1 MQRELRLLNNKH
13 CMEYLQFLSK
23 NHLSFNLLCERD
35 AIDFSPK
42 LPKEIHEKFG
52 TLVLFVLAG
61 YTLESLMIDTQSVQ
75 FEAGFG
81 PNNIGSVVQVELPG
95 IIQILIKEKNENAVL
110 FNRCDSLELFQ
121 KEEPITQESKKD
133 EQEFKEEFKEWLDSK
148 EALFSNSKN
157 RAILENLHKS

>member
-13 CMEYLQFLSK
+13 CIEYLQFLSK

-52 TLVLFVLAG
+52 SLVLFILAG
-61 YTLESLMIDTQSVQ
+61 YTLESLMIDAQSVQ

-95 IIQILIKEKNENAVL
+95 IIQILIKEKNENIVL

-121 KEEPITQESKKD
+121 KEEPPLQEPKKD
-133 EQEFKEEFKEWLDSK
+133 ERESKEWLDSK

>member
-13 CMEYLQFLSK
+13 CVEYLQFLSK

-52 TLVLFVLAG
+52 SLVLFILAG
-61 YTLESLMIDTQSVQ
+61 YTLESLMIDVQSVQ

-95 IIQILIKEKNENAVL
+95 IIQILIKEKDENIVL

-121 KEEPITQESKKD
+121 KEEPPLQEPKKD
-133 EQEFKEEFKEWLDSK
+133 ERESKEWLDSK

-157 RAILENLHKS
+157 RTILENLHKS

>member
-13 CMEYLQFLSK
+13 CIEYLQFLSK

-61 YTLESLMIDTQSVQ
+61 YTLESLMIDAQSVQ

-81 PNNIGSVVQVELPG
+81 PNNIGSVVQVKLPG

-121 KEEPITQESKKD
+121 KEEPITQELRKD
-133 EQEFKEEFKEWLDSK
+133 ERESKEWLDSK

>member
-52 TLVLFVLAG
+52 SLVLFVLAG
-61 YTLESLMIDTQSVQ
+61 YTLESLMIDAKSVQ

-121 KEEPITQESKKD
+121 KEEPITQEPKKD
-133 EQEFKEEFKEWLDSK
+133 ERESKEWLDSK

>member
-52 TLVLFVLAG
+52 SLVLFVLAG

-95 IIQILIKEKNENAVL
+95 IIQILIKEKNENVVL

-121 KEEPITQESKKD
+121 KEEPLFQEPKKD
-133 EQEFKEEFKEWLDSK
+133 EREFKEEFEEWLDSK

-157 RAILENLHKS
+157 RTILENLHKS

>member
-13 CMEYLQFLSK
+13 CVEYLQFLSK

-52 TLVLFVLAG
+52 SLVLFVLAG
-61 YTLESLMIDTQSVQ
+61 YTLESLMIDAQSVQ

-81 PNNIGSVVQVELPG
+81 PNNVGSVVQVELPG
-95 IIQILIKEKNENAVL
+95 IIQILIKEKNENIVL

-121 KEEPITQESKKD
+121 KEEPPLQEPKKD
-133 EQEFKEEFKEWLDSK
+133 ERESKEWLDSK

>member
-52 TLVLFVLAG
+52 SLVLFVLAG
-61 YTLESLMIDTQSVQ
+61 YTLESLMIDAQSVQ

-121 KEEPITQESKKD
+121 KEEPITQEPKKD
-133 EQEFKEEFKEWLDSK
+133 EREFKEEFKEWLDSK

>member
-13 CMEYLQFLSK
+13 CIEYLQFLSK
-23 NHLSFNLLCERD
+23 NHLSFNLLCERE

-121 KEEPITQESKKD
+121 KEELITQEPKKD
-133 EQEFKEEFKEWLDSK
+133 VRESKEWLDSK

-157 RAILENLHKS
+157 RTILENLHKS

>member
-1 MQRELRLLNNKH
+1 MRRELRLLNNKH
-13 CMEYLQFLSK
+13 CIEYLQFLSK
-23 NHLSFNLLCERD
+23 NHLSFNLLCERN

-52 TLVLFVLAG
+52 SLVLFILAG
-61 YTLESLMIDTQSVQ
+61 YTLESLMIDAQSVQ

-81 PNNIGSVVQVELPG
+81 PNNIGSVVQVGLSG
-95 IIQILIKEKNENAVL
+95 IIQILIKEKNENIVL

-121 KEEPITQESKKD
+121 KEEPPLQEPKKD
-133 EQEFKEEFKEWLDSK
+133 ERESKEWLDSK

>member
-13 CMEYLQFLSK
+13 CIEYLQFLSK

-61 YTLESLMIDTQSVQ
+61 YTLESLMIDTKSVQ

-110 FNRCDSLELFQ
+110 FNRCDSLEVFH
-121 KEEPITQESKKD
+121 KEEPPFQDPKKD
-133 EQEFKEEFKEWLDSK
+133 ERESKEWLDSK

>member
-13 CMEYLQFLSK
+13 CVEYLQFLSK

-52 TLVLFVLAG
+52 SLVLFILAG
-61 YTLESLMIDTQSVQ
+61 YTLESLMIDAQSVQ

-81 PNNIGSVVQVELPG
+81 PNNIGSVVQVGLSG
-95 IIQILIKEKNENAVL
+95 IIQILIKEKNENVVL

-121 KEEPITQESKKD
+121 KEEPLMQEPKKD
-133 EQEFKEEFKEWLDSK
+133 ERESKEWLDSK

>member
-1 MQRELRLLNNKH
+1 MRRELRLLNNKH
-13 CMEYLQFLSK
+13 CVEYLQFLSK

-61 YTLESLMIDTQSVQ
+61 YTLESLMIDAQSVQ

-95 IIQILIKEKNENAVL
+95 IIQILIKEKNENIVL

-121 KEEPITQESKKD
+121 KEEPLMQEPKKD
-133 EQEFKEEFKEWLDSK
+133 ERESKEWLDSK

-157 RAILENLHKS
+157 RTILENLHKS

>member
-1 MQRELRLLNNKH
+1 MRRELRLLNNKH
-13 CMEYLQFLSK
+13 CIEYLQFLSK

-52 TLVLFVLAG
+52 SLVLFILAG
-61 YTLESLMIDTQSVQ
+61 YTLESLMIDAQSVQ

-81 PNNIGSVVQVELPG
+81 PNNISSVVQVGLSG
-95 IIQILIKEKNENAVL
+95 IIQILIKEKNENIVL

-121 KEEPITQESKKD
+121 KEEPLMQELKKD
-133 EQEFKEEFKEWLDSK
+133 ERESKEWLDSK

>member
-13 CMEYLQFLSK
+13 CIEYLQFLSK

-52 TLVLFVLAG
+52 SLVLFVLAG
-61 YTLESLMIDTQSVQ
+61 YTLESLMIDAQSVQ

-81 PNNIGSVVQVELPG
+81 PNNIGSVVQVKLPG
-95 IIQILIKEKNENAVL
+95 IIQILIKEKNENVVL

-121 KEEPITQESKKD
+121 KEEPLMQEPKKD
-133 EQEFKEEFKEWLDSK
+133 ERESKEWLDSK

-157 RAILENLHKS
+157 RTILENLHKS

>member
-95 IIQILIKEKNENAVL
+95 IIQILIKEKNENVVL

-121 KEEPITQESKKD
+121 KEEPITQEPKKD
-133 EQEFKEEFKEWLDSK
+133 EREFQEWLDSK

>member
-1 MQRELRLLNNKH
+1 MRRELRLLNNKH
-13 CMEYLQFLSK
+13 CIEYLQFLSK

-52 TLVLFVLAG
+52 SLVLFILAG
-61 YTLESLMIDTQSVQ
+61 YTLESLMIDAQSVQ

-95 IIQILIKEKNENAVL
+95 IIQILIKEKNENIVL

-121 KEEPITQESKKD
+121 KEEPLIQEPKKD
-133 EQEFKEEFKEWLDSK
+133 ERESKEWLDSK

>member
-13 CMEYLQFLSK
+13 CVEYLQFLSK

-52 TLVLFVLAG
+52 SLVLFILAG
-61 YTLESLMIDTQSVQ
+61 YTLESLMIDAQSVQ

-81 PNNIGSVVQVELPG
+81 PNNIGSVVQVGLSG
-95 IIQILIKEKNENAVL
+95 IIQILIKEKNENIVL

-121 KEEPITQESKKD
+121 KEEPLMQEPKKD
-133 EQEFKEEFKEWLDSK
+133 ERESKEWLDSK

>member
-1 MQRELRLLNNKH
+1 MRRELRLLNNKH
-13 CMEYLQFLSK
+13 CVEYLQFLSK

-52 TLVLFVLAG
+52 SLVLFVLAG
-61 YTLESLMIDTQSVQ
+61 YTLESLMIDAQSVQ

-81 PNNIGSVVQVELPG
+81 PNNIGSVVQVKLPG

-121 KEEPITQESKKD
+121 KEEPPLQEPKKD
-133 EQEFKEEFKEWLDSK
+133 ERESKEWLDSK

>member
-13 CMEYLQFLSK
+13 CIEYLQFLSK

-61 YTLESLMIDTQSVQ
+61 YTLESLIIDTKSVQ

-95 IIQILIKEKNENAVL
+95 IIQILIKEKNETAVL
-110 FNRCDSLELFQ
+110 FNRCDSLELFH
-121 KEEPITQESKKD
+121 KEEPPFQEPKKD
-133 EQEFKEEFKEWLDSK
+133 ERESKEWLDSK

>member
-13 CMEYLQFLSK
+13 CIEYLQFLSK
-23 NHLSFNLLCERD
+23 NHLSFNLLCERN

-95 IIQILIKEKNENAVL
+95 IIQILIKEKNENVVL

-121 KEEPITQESKKD
+121 KEEPLFQESKTD
-133 EQEFKEEFKEWLDSK
+133 ERESKEWLDSK

>member
-1 MQRELRLLNNKH
+1 MRRELRLLNNKH
-13 CMEYLQFLSK
+13 CVEYLQFLSK

-52 TLVLFVLAG
+52 SLVLFILAG
-61 YTLESLMIDTQSVQ
+61 YTLESLMIDAQSVQ

-95 IIQILIKEKNENAVL
+95 IIQILIKEKNENIVL

-121 KEEPITQESKKD
+121 KEEPLMQKPKKD
-133 EQEFKEEFKEWLDSK
+133 ERESKEWLDSK

>member
-1 MQRELRLLNNKH
+1 MRRELRLLNNKH
-13 CMEYLQFLSK
+13 CIEYLQFLSK

-52 TLVLFVLAG
+52 SLVLFVLAG
-61 YTLESLMIDTQSVQ
+61 YTLESLMIDAQIVQ

-81 PNNIGSVVQVELPG
+81 PNNIGSVVQVEIPG

-121 KEEPITQESKKD
+121 KEEPITQEPKKD
-133 EQEFKEEFKEWLDSK
+133 ERESKEWLDSK

>member
-13 CMEYLQFLSK
+13 CVEYLQFLSK

-52 TLVLFVLAG
+52 SLVLFVLAG
-61 YTLESLMIDTQSVQ
+61 YTLESLMIDAQSVQ

-81 PNNIGSVVQVELPG
+81 PNNIGSVVQVGLSG
-95 IIQILIKEKNENAVL
+95 IIQILIKEKNENIVL

-121 KEEPITQESKKD
+121 KEEPLMQEPKKD
-133 EQEFKEEFKEWLDSK
+133 ERESKEWLDSK

>member
-13 CMEYLQFLSK
+13 CIEYLQFLSK

-35 AIDFSPK
+35 AIDFSPN

-52 TLVLFVLAG
+52 ALVLFVLAG
-61 YTLESLMIDTQSVQ
+61 YTLESLMIDAQIVQ

-81 PNNIGSVVQVELPG
+81 PNNIGSVVQVKLPG

-110 FNRCDSLELFQ
+110 FNRCDSLEVFH
-121 KEEPITQESKKD
+121 KEEPPFQEPKKD
-133 EQEFKEEFKEWLDSK
+133 ERESKEWLDSK

>member
-1 MQRELRLLNNKH
+1 MRRELRLLNNKH
-13 CMEYLQFLSK
+13 CVEYLQFLSK

-52 TLVLFVLAG
+52 SLVLFVLAG
-61 YTLESLMIDTQSVQ
+61 YTLESLMIDAQSVQ

-81 PNNIGSVVQVELPG
+81 PNNIGSVVQVKLPG
-95 IIQILIKEKNENAVL
+95 IIQILIKEKNENIVL

-121 KEEPITQESKKD
+121 KEEPLMQEPKKD
-133 EQEFKEEFKEWLDSK
+133 ERESKEWLDSK

>member
-1 MQRELRLLNNKH
+1 MRRELRLLNNKH
-13 CMEYLQFLSK
+13 CVEYLQFLSK

-61 YTLESLMIDTQSVQ
+61 YTLESLMIDAQSVQ

-81 PNNIGSVVQVELPG
+81 PNNIGSVVQVKLPG

-121 KEEPITQESKKD
+121 KEEPITQEPKKD
-133 EQEFKEEFKEWLDSK
+133 ERESKEWLDSK

>member
-52 TLVLFVLAG
+52 SLVLFVLAG
-61 YTLESLMIDTQSVQ
+61 YTLESLMIDAKSVQ

-121 KEEPITQESKKD
+121 KEEPLFQEPKKD
-133 EQEFKEEFKEWLDSK
+133 ERESKEWLDSK

-157 RAILENLHKS
+157 RAILENLHKN

>member
-1 MQRELRLLNNKH
+1 MQRELRLLNNRH
-13 CMEYLQFLSK
+13 CIEYLQFLSK

-52 TLVLFVLAG
+52 SLVLFVLAG
-61 YTLESLMIDTQSVQ
+61 YTLESLMIDVQSVQ

-81 PNNIGSVVQVELPG
+81 PNNIGSVVQVKLPG
-95 IIQILIKEKNENAVL
+95 IIQILVKEKNENAVL

-121 KEEPITQESKKD
+121 KEEPITQEPKKD
-133 EQEFKEEFKEWLDSK
+133 ERESKEWLDSK

>member
-13 CMEYLQFLSK
+13 CIEYLQFLSK

-52 TLVLFVLAG
+52 ALVLFVLAG
-61 YTLESLMIDTQSVQ
+61 YTLESLTIDAKSVQ

-95 IIQILIKEKNENAVL
+95 IIQILVKEKNENAVL
-110 FNRCDSLELFQ
+110 FNRCDSLELFH
-121 KEEPITQESKKD
+121 KEEPPFQEPKKD
-133 EQEFKEEFKEWLDSK
+133 EQESKEWLDSK

>member
-13 CMEYLQFLSK
+13 CVEYLQFLSK

-52 TLVLFVLAG
+52 SLVLFVLAG
-61 YTLESLMIDTQSVQ
+61 YTLESLMIDAQSVQ

-81 PNNIGSVVQVELPG
+81 PNNIGSVVQVKLPG

-121 KEEPITQESKKD
+121 KEEPPFQEPKKD
-133 EQEFKEEFKEWLDSK
+133 ERESKEWLDSK

-157 RAILENLHKS
+157 RTILENLHKS

>member
-52 TLVLFVLAG
+52 SLVLFVLAG
-61 YTLESLMIDTQSVQ
+61 YTLESLMIDAQSVQ

-121 KEEPITQESKKD
+121 KEEPLFQEPKKD
-133 EQEFKEEFKEWLDSK
+133 ERESEEEFKEWLDSK

-157 RAILENLHKS
+157 RTILENLHKS

>member
-13 CMEYLQFLSK
+13 CIEYLQFLSK

-52 TLVLFVLAG
+52 SLVLFILAG
-61 YTLESLMIDTQSVQ
+61 YTLESLMIDAQSVQ

-81 PNNIGSVVQVELPG
+81 PNNIGSVVQVGLSG
-95 IIQILIKEKNENAVL
+95 IIQILIKEKNENIVL

-121 KEEPITQESKKD
+121 KEEPIAQEPKKD
-133 EQEFKEEFKEWLDSK
+133 ERESKEWLDSK

>member
-52 TLVLFVLAG
+52 SLVLFVLAG
-61 YTLESLMIDTQSVQ
+61 YTLESLIIDTQSVQ

-95 IIQILIKEKNENAVL
+95 IIQILIKEKNENVVL

-121 KEEPITQESKKD
+121 KEEPITQEPEKD
-133 EQEFKEEFKEWLDSK
+133 EREFKEWLDSK

>member
-1 MQRELRLLNNKH
+1 MRRELRLLNNKH
-13 CMEYLQFLSK
+13 CIEYLQFLSK

-52 TLVLFVLAG
+52 SLVLFILAG
-61 YTLESLMIDTQSVQ
+61 YTLESLMIDAQSVR

-81 PNNIGSVVQVELPG
+81 PNNIGSVVQVKLPG

-121 KEEPITQESKKD
+121 KEEPPLQEPKKD
-133 EQEFKEEFKEWLDSK
+133 ERESKEWLDSK

>member
-1 MQRELRLLNNKH
+1 MRRELRLLNNKH
-13 CMEYLQFLSK
+13 CIEYLQFLSK

-52 TLVLFVLAG
+52 SLVLFVLAG
-61 YTLESLMIDTQSVQ
+61 YTLESLMIDAQSVQ

-81 PNNIGSVVQVELPG
+81 PSNIGSVVQVGLSG
-95 IIQILIKEKNENAVL
+95 IIQILIKEKNENIVL

-121 KEEPITQESKKD
+121 KEEPLMQEPKKD
-133 EQEFKEEFKEWLDSK
+133 ERESKEWLDSK

-157 RAILENLHKS
+157 RAILENLHKN

>member
-95 IIQILIKEKNENAVL
+95 IIQILIKEKNENVVL

-121 KEEPITQESKKD
+121 KEEPLFQEPKKD
-133 EQEFKEEFKEWLDSK
+133 EREFKEEFKEWLDSK

-157 RAILENLHKS
+157 RAILENLHKN

>member
-13 CMEYLQFLSK
+13 CVEYLQFLSK

-61 YTLESLMIDTQSVQ
+61 YTLESLMIDAKSVQ

-81 PNNIGSVVQVELPG
+81 PNNIGSVVQVKLPG

-110 FNRCDSLELFQ
+110 FNRCDSLEVFH
-121 KEEPITQESKKD
+121 KEEPPFQEPKKD
-133 EQEFKEEFKEWLDSK
+133 ERESKEWLDSK

>member
-13 CMEYLQFLSK
+13 CIEYLQFLSK

-61 YTLESLMIDTQSVQ
+61 YTLESLIIDAKSVQ

-121 KEEPITQESKKD
+121 KEEPLFQEPKKDERESKK
-133 EQEFKEEFKEWLDSK
+133 WLDSK

-157 RAILENLHKS
+157 RAILEYLHKS

>member
-13 CMEYLQFLSK
+13 CVEYLQFLSK
-23 NHLSFNLLCERD
+23 NHLNFNLLCERD

-52 TLVLFVLAG
+52 SLVLFILAG
-61 YTLESLMIDTQSVQ
+61 YTLESLMIDAQSVQ

-81 PNNIGSVVQVELPG
+81 PNNIGSVVQVGLSG

-121 KEEPITQESKKD
+121 KEEPLMQEPKKD
-133 EQEFKEEFKEWLDSK
+133 ERESKEWLDSK

>member
-13 CMEYLQFLSK
+13 CVEYLQFLSK

-35 AIDFSPK
+35 AIDFSPN

-52 TLVLFVLAG
+52 ALVLFVLAG
-61 YTLESLMIDTQSVQ
+61 YTLESLMIDAKSVQ

-95 IIQILIKEKNENAVL
+95 IVQILIKEKNENAVL

-121 KEEPITQESKKD
+121 KKEPIIQELRKD
-133 EQEFKEEFKEWLDSK
+133 ERESKEWLDSK

-157 RAILENLHKS
+157 RTILENLHKS